1 MKRFVFGMLVV
12 SLVIGGFVSWFAS
25 QEPDGLER
33 VAEDSGFS
41 DAAGHPRFEL
51 LPDYSV
57 PGLSP
62 FWSNALAGLIG
73 TAVVFGLVILTG
85 RLLSRRRSKEDS
97 GAPRSH

>member
-1 MKRFVFGMLVV
+1 MKRFVVGMLVV
-12 SLVIGGFVSWFAS
+12 SLVIGGVVSWFAS

-33 VAEDSGFS
+33 VAEDSGFG
-41 DAAGHPRFEL
+41 DAARRPRFQI

-73 TAVVFGLVILTG
+73 TVAVFGVVMVTG
-85 RLLSRRRSKEDS
+85 KLLSRRRSKEDS